1 MKRIL
6 IIGSMLSIGLLIS
19 ASGQSNPSPTT
30 QPATA
35 TPGNTKQ
42 IDPAQKKI
50 SQQERRRKEAAMDTT
65 LPGKRKGRRL
75 RPDSLRRGGVT
86 KVDTV

>member
-6 IIGSMLSIGLLIS
+6 FIGSMLSIGLLVS
-19 ASGQSNPSPTT
+19 ASGQSNPSP
-30 QPATA
+30 ATKPPTS
-35 TPGNTKQ
+35 TPKNTRQ
-42 IDPAQKKI
+42 IDPAQKKL

-65 LPGKRKGRRL
+65 KPANRKGRRL

>member
-6 IIGSMLSIGLLIS
+6 FIGSMLSIGLLVN
-19 ASGQSNPSPTT
+19 ASGQSNQSPAMQQSTSA
-30 QPATA
+30 P
-35 TPGNTKQ
+35 NTRQ
-42 IDPAQKKI
+42 IDPAQKKL
-50 SQQERRRKEAAMDTT
+50 SQQERRKKEAKMDTT
-65 LPGKRKGRRL
+65 SPRNRKGRRL